1 MTWKKVSICQISP
14 GAHFAWCVSTTD
26 CRKLQ
31 RGIESHWWYTIWLIR
46 PFPLLLRWIPDK
58 FWILSCYH
66 GGVHGVPTELCP
78 SFLVHQGQTATFF
91 RFSHRRLP
99 TGHVPKSFNRQDIFR
114 GWLDHVGSE
123 HHFLY
128 PIPAVNHLA
137 TKQKT
142 YVPLS
147 GSRRVAAPEIHPDM
161 LLDCSRF

>member
-1 MTWKKVSICQISP
+1 MEESLHLPNFTWCP
-14 GAHFAWCVSTTD
+14 LCMMCDVSTTD

-46 PFPLLLRWIPDK
+46 PLPLLLRWIPDK

-66 GGVHGVPTELCP
+66 RVTELCP

-91 RFSHRRLP
+91 RFSHHKHRKP
-99 TGHVPKSFNRQDIFR
+99 TGHVPKKLTNRQEIFR

-123 HHFLY
+123 QHFLY

-137 TKQKT
+137 T
-142 YVPLS
+142 
-147 GSRRVAAPEIHPDM
+147 AAPEIQKK